1 MPKKEAQLKEELNEF
16 QKEKERIRNIVGQI
30 GGTNNSQHKVVNGI
44 FLILIVIL
52 LVLGVVLQK
61 ISLFLT
67 IEVAILLGIFKI
79 IWMFYEAQR
88 ANHFQFWIMNS
99 LEYRINE
106 VDRRLKKID
115 KMLSKER
122 TEEKSESSEGKTTS
136 DDTTKAE

>member
-1 MPKKEAQLKEELNEF
+1 MPRKDEQLLEELNEF

-30 GGTNNSQHKVVNGI
+30 GGTHNSEHMIINFI
-44 FLILIVIL
+44 FIILIVALLIL
-52 LVLGVVLQK
+52 GIVLQK

-67 IEVAILLGIFKI
+67 LEVAVLLGIFKI

-106 VDRRLKKID
+106 VDKRLRRIEKAL
-115 KMLSKER
+115 
-122 TEEKSESSEGKTTS
+122 TAEKSDREVKEENKSEK
-136 DDTTKAE
+136 

>member
-1 MPKKEAQLKEELNEF
+1 MPKREAQQLKEELNEF

-30 GGTNNSQHKVVNGI
+30 GGTNNSQHKIVNII
-44 FLILIVIL
+44 FLILIIIL

-106 VDRRLKKID
+106 VDRRLKKIE
-115 KMLSKER
+115 KLLTKENGEIKNAEAMKEK
-122 TEEKSESSEGKTTS
+122 EE
-136 DDTTKAE
+136 

>member
-1 MPKKEAQLKEELNEF
+1 MPKREAQQLKEELNEF

-30 GGTNNSQHKVVNGI
+30 GGTNNSQHKIVNII
-44 FLILIVIL
+44 FLILIIIL

-106 VDRRLKKID
+106 VDRRLKKIE
-115 KMLSKER
+115 KLLTKENGE
-122 TEEKSESSEGKTTS
+122 TKNAEAMKEKEE
-136 DDTTKAE
+136 